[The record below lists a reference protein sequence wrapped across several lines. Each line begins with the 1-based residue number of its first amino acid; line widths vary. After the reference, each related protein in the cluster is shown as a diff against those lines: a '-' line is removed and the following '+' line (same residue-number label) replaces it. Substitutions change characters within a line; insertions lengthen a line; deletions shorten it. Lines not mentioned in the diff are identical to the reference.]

1 MWYAPESSLVTSPPF
16 TSPSATALCV
26 YSTIG
31 ELKTMSLWG
40 GLDAFRIAV
49 FDGRAR
55 GGEQVTHAFPVRI
68 HHGRRSGLAIVDGN
82 ALLGGERLE
91 LGVIEQADFLAAQV
105 AGDAHLFGSAG
116 AGCDCRHTSV
126 PQTTPT
132 TASRAISPMIFDL
145 ESFIVRPFSGP
156 TGEPGRQMESDWVH
170 AVLHQQPRKAQAK
183 VRRRR
188 IHPCGPTVGWRRS
201 RP

>member
-105 AGDAHLFGSAG
+105 AGDAHLFGRFG
-116 AGCDCRHTSV
+116 RCV

>member
-1 MWYAPESSLVTSPPF
+1 
-16 TSPSATALCV
+16 
-26 YSTIG
+26 
-31 ELKTMSLWG
+31 MSLWG

-105 AGDAHLFGSAG
+105 AGDAHLFGRFG
-116 AGCDCRHTSV
+116 RCWLRLPPHK
-126 PQTTPT
+126 
-132 TASRAISPMIFDL
+132 RAADHAHY
-145 ESFIVRPFSGP
+145 RKQGD
-156 TGEPGRQMESDWVH
+156 QSDDF
-170 AVLHQQPRKAQAK
+170 
-183 VRRRR
+183 
-188 IHPCGPTVGWRRS
+188 
-201 RP
+201 

>member
-31 ELKTMSLWG
+31 ELKTMSLGG

-55 GGEQVTHAFPVRI
+55 GGEQVIHAFPVRI
-68 HHGRRSGLAIVDGN
+68 HHGQQSGLAIVDGN

-91 LGVIEQADFLAAQV
+91 LGVIEQADFLAA
-105 AGDAHLFGSAG
+105 
-116 AGCDCRHTSV
+116 
-126 PQTTPT
+126 
-132 TASRAISPMIFDL
+132 
-145 ESFIVRPFSGP
+145 
-156 TGEPGRQMESDWVH
+156 
-170 AVLHQQPRKAQAK
+170 
-183 VRRRR
+183 
-188 IHPCGPTVGWRRS
+188 
-201 RP
+201 

>member
-55 GGEQVTHAFPVRI
+55 GGEQVIHAFPVRI
-68 HHGRRSGLAIVDGN
+68 HHGQRSGLAIVDGN
-82 ALLGGERLE
+82 ALLGDERLE

-105 AGDAHLFGSAG
+105 AGDAHLFGRFG
-116 AGCDCRHTSV
+116 RRWLRLPPH
-126 PQTTPT
+126 Q
-132 TASRAISPMIFDL
+132 RAADHAHY
-145 ESFIVRPFSGP
+145 RKQGD
-156 TGEPGRQMESDWVH
+156 QSDDF
-170 AVLHQQPRKAQAK
+170 
-183 VRRRR
+183 
-188 IHPCGPTVGWRRS
+188 
-201 RP
+201 